1 MNEDESG
8 RGLRRDGVSSQI
20 GQITKLESQHVC
32 CFENNLGCNACFKSL
47 LPARGTQTPLVA
59 IIKTRKSVLWHGG
72 TEVIALALAECQEIT
87 SDPHAHN
94 MDARVIAA

>member
-8 RGLRRDGVSSQI
+8 RGLRRDGVGLQI
-20 GQITKLESQHVC
+20 GQIAKFESQHVR
-32 CFENNLGCNACFKSL
+32 CFKNDLGCNACFKSL

-72 TEVIALALAECQEIT
+72 TEVIALALAECQEIA
-87 SDPHAHN
+87 SDPHTHN
-94 MDARVIAA
+94 VDAGVIAA